1 MSCATKITKASIQD
15 LKADL
20 TDEWFETILSS
31 LNEGVFCVD
40 ENWRISF
47 FNEAAAEISGVSR
60 EEALGRPCH
69 EVFRSNICKKACA
82 LRYTLETGK
91 PIASMAIEIT
101 NKKGSKV
108 PVSISTA
115 ILRDKQGKFI
125 GGVETLRDLSLLEQ
139 LRKELDAKH
148 TFEDI
153 ISKSPRMQHVFELI
167 PTIAESES
175 TVLITG
181 ESGTGKG
188 LIAQAIHNQS
198 PRADNPFIT
207 VNCGAIPDT
216 LLESELFGYKAGA
229 FTDARRSKAGR
240 FTLAQGGTIFLDEI
254 GDVSPAIQAKLLR
267 VLQDKVFEPLGGVQS
282 IKADVRIIAATNMNL
297 RELVQEGRFRTDLYY
312 RINVFRLELPPLRE
326 RMEDIPLLVN
336 HFIAKFSAL
345 KGKEI
350 SGVTPEALAI
360 LMQHD
365 YPGNVRELENIIEHA
380 FVLCPGGMIQAH
392 HLPDELQPRTSTPKR
407 ETLDLL
413 GEYEKELI
421 LNALRRNQWNR
432 LQAAKDLGIHK
443 TTLFRKIHKLGID
456 LPDTDGRSKQ

>member
-1 MSCATKITKASIQD
+1 MSCVTKITKASTQD

-47 FNEAAAEISGVSR
+47 FNEAAAEIAGVSR

-69 EVFRSNICKKACA
+69 KVFRSNICKKACA

-267 VLQDKVFEPLGGVQS
+267 VLQDKIFEPLGGVQS

-392 HLPDELQPRTSTPKR
+392 HLPDELQPRTSTPQR